1 LASQG
6 IACPQNFG
14 KPWAVT
20 FEIPPLPW
28 YKNLEESPSSLD
40 QENTVFDALVEA
52 LAAAAAVAAKAALQ
66 ALADM
71 LR

>member
-1 LASQG
+1 M
-6 IACPQNFG
+6 PRW
-14 KPWAVT
+14 PPV

-40 QENTVFDALVEA
+40 QENTVFDAFVEA
-52 LAAAAAVAAKAALQ
+52 LAAAAAAAAKAALQ
-66 ALADM
+66 ALAEL